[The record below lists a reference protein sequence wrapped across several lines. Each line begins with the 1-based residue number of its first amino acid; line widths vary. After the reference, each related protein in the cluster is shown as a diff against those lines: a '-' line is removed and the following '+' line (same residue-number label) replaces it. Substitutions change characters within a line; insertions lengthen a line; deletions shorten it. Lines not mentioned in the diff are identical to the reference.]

1 MFIKSGLLSS
11 RILLSKSSKKYIE
24 KIKYFTFIT
33 KCSYKLKGHDKQSK
47 TKPFSI
53 HLTDILGEISDKY
66 KQQIIKHGTVN
77 LKHFSKNRLSV
88 KCLENSQFQ
97 TKYQDSNNSTV
108 YEKLA
113 SKKKLK
119 IYVFCYSIFMF
130 TIRFK
135 KFLVQKSKR

>member
-53 HLTDILGEISDKY
+53 NLTDILGEISDKY
-66 KQQIIKHGTVN
+66 KQQILKHGTVN

-113 SKKKLK
+113 SKKKTKNVCFLLFHFYVYDSFQKVFGTK
-119 IYVFCYSIFMF
+119 I
-130 TIRFK
+130 
-135 KFLVQKSKR
+135 